1 MREGVIPPVQK
12 PLSKSDFEDTSSA
25 SYESGTGVLLI
36 VVLVA
41 LTATGLSLV
50 ALSH

>member
-1 MREGVIPPVQK
+1 MREGTIPPVQK
-12 PLSKSDFEDTSSA
+12 AFSKTDFEDTSSA

-41 LTATGLSLV
+41 LSATGLSLV
-50 ALSH
+50 ALAH